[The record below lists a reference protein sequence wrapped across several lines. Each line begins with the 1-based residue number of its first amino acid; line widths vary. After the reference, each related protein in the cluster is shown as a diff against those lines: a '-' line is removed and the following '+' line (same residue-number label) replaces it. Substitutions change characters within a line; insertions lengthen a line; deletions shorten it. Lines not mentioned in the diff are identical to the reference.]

1 MQLSRILTAPLVVDV
16 RPGAVADLG
25 ALLADRRIATEGRVA
40 VAVGP
45 RQGDSVIADLDLRG
59 AEVFRVADGTVDSAV
74 ALGKRLRADAY
85 EAVAGIGGGRTID
98 VTKFAAHMAG
108 VPMVAVATNLAHD
121 GIASP
126 VSSLEHES
134 GKGSYGVVPPV
145 AVLVDLDRVRSGPL
159 RLVRAGIGDVVNNLS
174 AIADWE
180 LAAADRSEPVDGLA
194 VTMARTAAQAVLHQP
209 GTIGD
214 DEFLTVLAES
224 LVLSGMAMTV
234 AGSSRPASGG
244 CHEILYAIDQLYP
257 GTGNHG
263 ELAGVG
269 APYCTPRPPARAGTP
284 SWSGSTWTS
293 ARSPNGSRAS
303 SRPSGA
309 TGDARAHAER
319 GAGEGTAAR
328 GAGPAQ
334 RRALVRP
341 ALHAQAVAVRHRDVR
356 QARLVAE
363 RGHRLFHAGRRG
375 RRGAHR
381 RARAGRGDRGR
392 PAHPA

>member
-1 MQLSRILTAPLVVDV
+1 MPLLARILTAPLVVDV

-45 RQGDSVIADLDLRG
+45 SQGDSVLADLAPENLG
-59 AEVFRVADGTVDSAV
+59 AVDVFRVEDGTVDSAV
-74 ALGKRLRADAY
+74 SLGKQLRAQAY
-85 EAVAGIGGGRTID
+85 EAVAGIGGGKIID

-145 AVLVDLDRVRSGPL
+145 AVIVDLDRVRSGPP
-159 RLVRAGIGDVVNNLS
+159 RMVRAGIGDVVNNLS

-180 LAAADRSEPVDGLA
+180 LAAADRGEPVDGLA
-194 VTMARTAAQAVLHQP
+194 VTLARTAAQAVLHQP

-224 LVLSGMAMTV
+224 LVLSGIAMTV
-234 AGSSRPASGG
+234 AGSSRPSSGG
-244 CHEILYAIDQLYP
+244 DHEILHAIDQLYP
-257 GTGNHG
+257 GAGTHG

-269 APYCTPRPPARAGTP
+269 ALFCTYLRGDKRLEPLMSACLARHGLPRTPADLGL
-284 SWSGSTWTS
+284 S
-293 ARSPNGSRAS
+293 
-303 SRPSGA
+303 
-309 TGDARAHAER
+309 HAEFTK
-319 GAGEGTAAR
+319 A
-328 GAGPAQ
+328 
-334 RRALVRP
+334 V
-341 ALHAQAVAVRHRDVR
+341 LHAPATRPGRYTILERLALDECAIARQVEDFAAAV
-356 QARLVAE
+356 LS
-363 RGHRLFHAGRRG
+363 GG
-375 RRGAHR
+375 
-381 RARAGRGDRGR
+381 
-392 PAHPA
+392 

>member
-45 RQGDSVIADLDLRG
+45 GQGDSVLADLDLG
-59 AEVFRVADGTVDSAV
+59 AAEVFRVEDGTVDSAV

-108 VPMVAVATNLAHD
+108 IPMVAVATNLAHD

-145 AVLVDLDRVRSGPL
+145 AVIVDLDRVRNGPP
-159 RLVRAGIGDVVNNLS
+159 RLVRSGIGDVVNNLS

-180 LAAADRSEPVDGLA
+180 LAAADRGEPVDGLA
-194 VTMARTAAQAVLHQP
+194 VTLARTAAQAVLHQP
-209 GTIGD
+209 GTVAD
-214 DEFLTVLAES
+214 DDFLTVLAES
-224 LVLSGMAMTV
+224 LILSGIAMTV
-234 AGSSRPASGG
+234 AGSSRPGSGG
-244 CHEILYAIDQLYP
+244 DHEILHAIDQLYP

-269 APYCTPRPPARAGTP
+269 ALFCTYLRGDDRGCALLAGLPGPARAAAHPGRPGAGHGRVHQGGAARARPPGRAGTP
-284 SWSGSTWTS
+284 SWSGSRWT
-293 ARSPNGSRAS
+293 RPPSPNGWGLRRTSWGSAS
-303 SRPSGA
+303 
-309 TGDARAHAER
+309 
-319 GAGEGTAAR
+319 
-328 GAGPAQ
+328 
-334 RRALVRP
+334 
-341 ALHAQAVAVRHRDVR
+341 
-356 QARLVAE
+356 
-363 RGHRLFHAGRRG
+363 
-375 RRGAHR
+375 
-381 RARAGRGDRGR
+381 
-392 PAHPA
+392 

>member
-25 ALLADRRIATEGRVA
+25 TLLADRRIATEGRVA

-45 RQGDSVIADLDLRG
+45 GQGDSVLADLDP
-59 AEVFRVADGTVDSAV
+59 APAQVFRVEDGTVDSAV

-85 EAVAGIGGGRTID
+85 EAVAGIGGGRTLD

-145 AVLVDLDRVRSGPL
+145 AVIVDLDRVRNGPP
-159 RLVRAGIGDVVNNLS
+159 RSVRSGIGDVVNNLS

-180 LAAADRSEPVDGLA
+180 LAAADRGEPLDGLA
-194 VTMARTAAQAVLHQP
+194 VTLARTAAQAVLHQP
-209 GTIGD
+209 GTVAD

-224 LVLSGMAMTV
+224 LVLSGIAMTV
-234 AGSSRPASGG
+234 AGSSRPGSGG
-244 CHEILYAIDQLYP
+244 DHEILHAIEQLYP

-269 APYCTPRPPARAGTP
+269 ALFCTYLRGDERGCALLSACLARHGLPRTPADLGLDRDQFTKAVLHAPATRPGRYTILERLALDEAAITERV
-284 SWSGSTWTS
+284 GEFTS
-293 ARSPNGSRAS
+293 AFGSPASRG
-303 SRPSGA
+303 GA
-309 TGDARAHAER
+309 
-319 GAGEGTAAR
+319 
-328 GAGPAQ
+328 
-334 RRALVRP
+334 
-341 ALHAQAVAVRHRDVR
+341 
-356 QARLVAE
+356 
-363 RGHRLFHAGRRG
+363 
-375 RRGAHR
+375 
-381 RARAGRGDRGR
+381 
-392 PAHPA
+392 